1 MQWSKLAMELR
12 SMETSFHAKVNRYV
26 HAALTYPHDDLT
38 DVSQGY
44 RDGTLDQATHG
55 IHANV

>member
-1 MQWSKLAMELR
+1 MNVSMLLKLTLM
-12 SMETSFHAKVNRYV
+12 M
-26 HAALTYPHDDLT
+26 T

-44 RDGTLDQATHG
+44 RDGTPDQATHG